1 MKKRIIAI
9 GLIAILIVSTLAGCS
24 CTNNGTSKKSNNT
37 QVTAYKCDFKNS
49 DIAIPKGT
57 KLTDNGLEATD
68 KADALVKNVLDVE
81 KQLST
86 LIARDGEAQE
96 SLELQYMK
104 SVNEKKKKW
113 SNYDAVADYTADTVN
128 QIDPTAGK
136 VATFGNAVFDVVRG
150 YYMGD
155 AGAAISGVSSV
166 LSLFGIFGGG
176 GGVTNEEILMEVQK
190 VYSAVQEL
198 ALDVKDIQSLLSVM
212 TSQLDEVTMQSYR
225 NGLQPFDN
233 AMIALDTDAEILQ
246 QMFVTGA
253 LILQQQG
260 INAPAENATDA
271 ERQEYI
277 GKLVSTMKEQQNSNP
292 DLNSFDSIMS
302 DLVSNYVLVAGELGK
317 TKDFSPLTAFDS
329 YWDTYFNWE
338 SQGYALK
345 EAYRTNAQFQIK
357 RAYALMALYYNIGTG
372 NTAVTYQKYG
382 QLLSDALTS
391 IEQSSPGISPQTV
404 ASTHETVSYDPDN
417 NSWPHTHT
425 WLIIHLDG
433 GLYTSTFDKRLNEI
447 WMFNPEEYNDDAK
460 DMSSKMPMELMAK
473 YASKLH
479 GRSLEQDLKLA
490 GLYHDGMGGKGLV
503 SNMSKDGVNKYMNF
517 VAPDGSFNEK
527 YQIQEEGVK
536 VGELGYAGHDD
547 DEWYEFTYQFM
558 LHFQ

>member
-9 GLIAILIVSTLAGCS
+9 GLIAILLVSTLAGCS
-24 CTNNGTSKKSNNT
+24 CSNSTTNNTTTTG
-37 QVTAYKCDFKNS
+37 YKCDFKNS
-49 DIAIPKGT
+49 DIAIPEGT
-57 KLTDNGLEATD
+57 KLTDNGLEVTD
-68 KADALVKNVLDVE
+68 KADATVKNVLDIE
-81 KQLST
+81 KQLPV
-86 LIARDGEAQE
+86 LIARDGDGEISPELKYMQE
-96 SLELQYMK
+96 T
-104 SVNEKKKKW
+104 NAKKLRW
-113 SNYDAVADYTADTVN
+113 NNYNAVADYTAETAN
-128 QIDPTAGK
+128 QIDPTFGK
-136 VATFGNAVFDVVRG
+136 VTEFGKDVFNVARAYYTGDV
-150 YYMGD
+150 
-155 AGAAISGVSSV
+155 GAAISGVSGF
-166 LSLFGIFGGG
+166 LNMFGIFGSG
-176 GGVTNEEILMEVQK
+176 GGVSNEQILLEVQK
-190 VYSAVQEL
+190 VYSAVQEV
-198 ALDVKDIQSLLSVM
+198 ALDVKDVQSLLSVM
-212 TSQLDEVTMQSYR
+212 TSQLDEVTLQSYR

-233 AMIALDTDAEILQ
+233 AMIAVDTDAEILQ

-253 LILQQQG
+253 TILQQQG

-292 DLNSFDSIMS
+292 DLNTFDSLMS

-317 TKDFSPLTAFDS
+317 TKDFSPITAFDS

-345 EAYRTNAQFQIK
+345 VAYRANSEFQIK
-357 RAYALMALYYNIGTG
+357 RAYALIALYYNIGAG

-382 QLLSDALTS
+382 QLLSSALDS
-391 IEQSSPGISPQTV
+391 VEQNSAGISPQTV

-460 DMSSKMPMELMAK
+460 DMSSKMPTELMAK

-527 YQIQEEGVK
+527 YQIQEEGMK
-536 VGELGYAGHDD
+536 VSELSYAGHDD
-547 DEWYEFTYQFM
+547 DKWYEFTYQFM
-558 LHFQ
+558 LHFK

>member
-1 MKKRIIAI
+1 MKKRIVEI

-24 CTNNGTSKKSNNT
+24 CSNSTTNNTT
-37 QVTAYKCDFKNS
+37 TTAYKPDFSEK
-49 DIAIPKGT
+49 DIAIPEGT
-57 KLTDNGLEATD
+57 KLTDNGLEVTD

-81 KQLST
+81 KQLPAM
-86 LIARDGEAQE
+86 IARDGEEDPAVK
-96 SLELQYMK
+96 YMK
-104 SVNEKKKKW
+104 EVNAKVLKW
-113 SNYDAVADYTADTVN
+113 KNYNAISDYTADTVN
-128 QIDPTAGK
+128 QIDPTMGK
-136 VATFGNAVFDVVRG
+136 VASFGSSVFDVVRA
-150 YYMGD
+150 YYTGD
-155 AGAAISGVSSV
+155 VGAALEGVTGV
-166 LSLFGIFGGG
+166 LKIFGIFGGG
-176 GGVTNEEILMEVQK
+176 GGVSNEEILMEVQK
-190 VYSAVQEL
+190 VYSAVQEV

-260 INAPAENATDA
+260 IYAPAENATDA

-292 DLNSFDSIMS
+292 DLNTFDSLMS

-317 TKDFSPLTAFDS
+317 TKDFSPITAFDS

-345 EAYRTNAQFQIK
+345 VAYRANSEFQIK
-357 RAYALMALYYNIGTG
+357 RAYALIALYYNIGAG

-382 QLLSDALTS
+382 QLLSSALDS
-391 IEQSSPGISPQTV
+391 IEQNSAGISPQTV

-417 NSWPHTHT
+417 NNWPHTHT

-527 YQIQEEGVK
+527 YQIQEEGMK
-536 VGELGYAGHDD
+536 VSELSYAGHDND
-547 DEWYEFTYQFM
+547 KWYEFTYQFM